1 MLWTLIDSMYMM
13 GVKQITALLAAVAA
27 MATVLT
33 LAMPVLSPDVLDKR
47 MKSVAL
53 EREKIRQRER
63 ERLARGEKEKVSLR
77 QSPKQYMARIV
88 ERFNLTKW
96 LAQEEAREK
105 LVQAGYRGQAP
116 YVAFLFFR
124 LITPVVMFL
133 VALFYMFVVVEL
145 DQPAMVKVGICLGAA
160 YAGMQVPYFFLK
172 NRISKR
178 QLSIKR
184 AFPDALDLLLICV
197 ESGMSIEAAFKRVS
211 AEIGSQS
218 IALAEELTLTTAEL
232 SYLQD
237 RKSAYENLAKRTDL
251 DGVKSVCMALQQAER
266 YGTPLAQTLRV
277 MSQENRDMRMSEA
290 EKKAAALPPKLTVPM
305 ILFFLPVLFVVILG
319 PAAIRVM
326 GISRRPTPPPAA
338 HPGSGSVR
346 LEKLTSRSSAPA
358 ASRAWS
364 WSTRSAAPASAAD
377 RRRWRRPRR
386 AKDRRARWSRPP
398 GNGPASRRRAQG
410 SAAPSARPLAAPR
423 RAAGSL
429 PPPEGSSTARR
440 TARDWTAPTAR
451 RASAAAR
458 WHSTAARRHGGPS
471 GRAPRPAPTGCAN
484 RAGLGCGRG

>member
-1 MLWTLIDSMYMM
+1 MLWTLIDSMYSI

-27 MATVLT
+27 VATVLT

-47 MKSVAL
+47 MKAVAL

-77 QSPKQYMARIV
+77 QSPKQYMSRIV

-133 VALFYMFVVVEL
+133 IALFYMFVILEL

-160 YAGMQVPYFFLK
+160 YAGMQMPYLFLK

-197 ESGMSIEAAFKRVS
+197 ESGMSIEAAFKKVS

-237 RKSAYENLAKRTDL
+237 RRSAYENLAKRTDL
-251 DGVKSVCMALQQAER
+251 DGVKSVCLALQQAER

-326 GISRRPTPPPAA
+326 ALQQDTSTSSPTIRP
-338 HPGSGSVR
+338 
-346 LEKLTSRSSAPA
+346 K
-358 ASRAWS
+358 
-364 WSTRSAAPASAAD
+364 
-377 RRRWRRPRR
+377 
-386 AKDRRARWSRPP
+386 
-398 GNGPASRRRAQG
+398 
-410 SAAPSARPLAAPR
+410 
-423 RAAGSL
+423 
-429 PPPEGSSTARR
+429 
-440 TARDWTAPTAR
+440 
-451 RASAAAR
+451 
-458 WHSTAARRHGGPS
+458 
-471 GRAPRPAPTGCAN
+471 
-484 RAGLGCGRG
+484 

>member
-1 MLWTLIDSMYMM
+1 MLSILIDSMYGM
-13 GVKQITALLAAVAA
+13 GVKQLTALLAAVAA
-27 MATVLT
+27 IATVLT

-96 LAQEEAREK
+96 LAQEAAREK
-105 LVQAGYRGQAP
+105 LIQAGYRGQAP
-116 YVAFLFFR
+116 YIAFLFFR

-133 VALFYMFVVVEL
+133 IALFYMFVVLEL
-145 DQPAMVKVGICLGAA
+145 DQPAMVKIGICLAAA

-211 AEIGSQS
+211 GEIGSQS

-237 RKSAYENLAKRTDL
+237 RKTAYENLAKRTDL
-251 DGVKSVCMALQQAER
+251 DGVKSVCMALQQAEK

-277 MSQENRDMRMSEA
+277 MSQENRDMRMSDA
-290 EKKAAALPPKLTVPM
+290 EKKAAGLPPKLTVPM

-326 GISRRPTPPPAA
+326 STQQTT
-338 HPGSGSVR
+338 
-346 LEKLTSRSSAPA
+346 TSEPVV
-358 ASRAWS
+358 
-364 WSTRSAAPASAAD
+364 
-377 RRRWRRPRR
+377 
-386 AKDRRARWSRPP
+386 K
-398 GNGPASRRRAQG
+398 GK
-410 SAAPSARPLAAPR
+410 
-423 RAAGSL
+423 
-429 PPPEGSSTARR
+429 
-440 TARDWTAPTAR
+440 
-451 RASAAAR
+451 
-458 WHSTAARRHGGPS
+458 
-471 GRAPRPAPTGCAN
+471 
-484 RAGLGCGRG
+484 